1 MSDGRG
7 VDWKMRL
14 TVVRGPQESNESSNW
29 QSFELPDLGG
39 ASVSNVLQYIN
50 RHIDGSV
57 AYYLSCRRGLCAC
70 CVVRIDGKIEKA
82 CVVPARD
89 GMVLEP
95 VKQSLLIKDTVVH
108 LGMPRTSE
116 YPLLDAAQHLQPSGK
131 PGSSETE
138 DREKTCE

>member
-1 MSDGRG
+1 
-7 VDWKMRL
+7 MRL
-14 TVVRGPQESNESSNW
+14 TIVRGPQESSEGSNE

-82 CVVPARD
+82 CVVPAKD

-95 VKQSLLIKDTVVH
+95 VKQSLLVKDTVVH

-116 YPLLDAAQHLQPSGK
+116 YALFDAAHHLQLSGK
-131 PGSSETE
+131 PGLRETG
-138 DREKTCE
+138 DREKARE

>member
-1 MSDGRG
+1 
-7 VDWKMRL
+7 MRL
-14 TVVRGPQESNESSNW
+14 TVVRGPQESEEGSNR
-29 QSFELPDLGG
+29 QSFELPDLSG
-39 ASVSNVLQYIN
+39 ASVSNALQFIN

-116 YPLLDAAQHLQPSGK
+116 YALLDAAHHQQP
-131 PGSSETE
+131 PGIPASNETV
-138 DREKTCE
+138 DREKARE